1 MNDYQ
6 LDIAEIFRRFHIS
19 ELGLSEGEACKR
31 LGQYGPNRLA
41 EEEAIRWRST
51 SGSEE
56 DERAIDIIRPNK
68 KRQSRVISA
77 YWKPMNSP
85 GFFLLQTLS

>member
-19 ELGLSEGEACKR
+19 ELGLSEGEARMR

-41 EEEAIRWRST
+41 EEEAI
-51 SGSEE
+51 
-56 DERAIDIIRPNK
+56 
-68 KRQSRVISA
+68 SRLKIFPIS
-77 YWKPMNSP
+77 SP
-85 GFFLLQTLS
+85 GRSSISSCWRPS